1 MKKSVLAILAIL
13 LTLPNLAYAHVMP
26 GGGGFMSGFS
36 HPVLGLDH
44 LLAMLSVGILSAQM
58 GGKAIW
64 RVPVTFVIVMLIGG
78 ILGIKG
84 VEMFSVELG
93 IAISVLAL
101 GISITTE
108 KKLPHFIAML
118 FVGFFAIFHG
128 FAHGV
133 EMPYLAKP
141 EMYAAGFVVGTATIH
156 IAGVFIALILKR
168 IKQGDQLL
176 RYLGAGIAG
185 VGFHLVMM

>member
-1 MKKSVLAILAIL
+1 MKKLIVTSLAIL
-13 LTLPNLAYAHVMP
+13 LAVPNLAYAHVMP

-64 RVPVTFVIVMLIGG
+64 KVPLTFVLVMLVGG

-84 VEMFSVELG
+84 IEIFSVELG
-93 IAISVLAL
+93 IAISVFAL

-108 KKLPHFIAML
+108 KKLPYFLAML

-128 FAHGV
+128 FAHGL

-156 IAGVFIALILKR
+156 IAGVMIGTVLQKMKHGA
-168 IKQGDQLL
+168 QLL

-185 VGFHLVMM
+185 IGFHLITM